1 MRLHS
6 QKSKANKQ
14 TSGSSGQNDIT
25 YENNISLP
33 ITEFGSDEFM
43 ADSNEDAKTYKGDS
57 VKAASP
63 ENPKPAPPVHDTGFR
78 GKAKKSNKK
87 KPEVSSPEKSEPVDA
102 TGVVDEVF
110 DGFGDSVSWDKPKP
124 EADTNLTVVDSDFS
138 GTDLAQAEEYYEV
151 SELGKKVKPLVN
163 EAMQYQQDKM
173 KLEVKEVLDDE
184 VGYRLSRYEKRR
196 RRRDMKDKASL
207 IIKGVV
213 TFIIIVIILG
223 NTQLRT
229 RFALVFRDF
238 GDLFSN
244 IISGEETSSNKL
256 VDDLFGDLSDD
267 IDEENTIETNG
278 YDSEEKAEEDKK

>member
-1 MRLHS
+1 MRLRS

-25 YENNISLP
+25 YENNTSLP

-43 ADSNEDAKTYKGDS
+43 ADSNEDTKTDKGDS
-57 VKAASP
+57 IKAASP
-63 ENPKPAPPVHDTGFR
+63 ENPKPAPPVHDTGSR
-78 GKAKKSNKK
+78 SKAKKSNKK
-87 KPEVSSPEKSEPVDA
+87 KPGVSSHKKSEPVDD

-151 SELGKKVKPLVN
+151 SELSKKVKPLVN

-244 IISGEETSSNKL
+244 IISG
-256 VDDLFGDLSDD
+256 
-267 IDEENTIETNG
+267 
-278 YDSEEKAEEDKK
+278 KKHLQISW

>member
-1 MRLHS
+1 MRLRS

-25 YENNISLP
+25 YENNTSLP

-43 ADSNEDAKTYKGDS
+43 ADSNEDTKTDKGDS
-57 VKAASP
+57 IKAASP
-63 ENPKPAPPVHDTGFR
+63 ENPKPAPPVHDTGSR

-87 KPEVSSPEKSEPVDA
+87 KPGVSSPKKSEPVDD

-110 DGFGDSVSWDKPKP
+110 DGFGDNVSWDKPKP

-138 GTDLAQAEEYYEV
+138 GTDLAQAEEYYEI

-267 IDEENTIETNG
+267 IDEENTVETNG
-278 YDSEEKAEEDKK
+278 YDNENESEK